1 GFRWDTTTQNAVCD
15 LDAVTVFFDDNA
27 NPLALVDCVQDTYSN
42 VAALID
48 DSVYNMEGGMEEDL
62 EKMMMDLTR
71 VDNRVTTIVAGVRS
85 MSMTFKARLPMA
97 HGVSAIKC
105 VCASLLF
112 SRFAHDRSSADLAP
126 VWHQRVVSSSRLFSV
141 SHDMRVDQQASE

>member
-1 GFRWDTTTQNAVCD
+1 MRLKCGQVQQHKGQSDCFILPASCTAPHPGATHHRIGTPRDQSHCQ
-15 LDAVTVFFDDNA
+15 A

-48 DSVYNMEGGMEEDL
+48 DSVYNMAGGMEEDL

-85 MSMTFKARLPMA
+85 MSMTFK
-97 HGVSAIKC
+97 V
-105 VCASLLF
+105 
-112 SRFAHDRSSADLAP
+112 RSSMVLTLSIPAGDFG
-126 VWHQRVVSSSRLFSV
+126 RFSCV
-141 SHDMRVDQQASE
+141 LVK

>member
-1 GFRWDTTTQNAVCD
+1 MKVRVALYSSFPSPPPPLPARPTTGSELRVAKSHRQ
-15 LDAVTVFFDDNA
+15 A

-85 MSMTFKARLPMA
+85 MSMTFKARLPMVVTTVRLVI
-97 HGVSAIKC
+97 HVGDFGR
-105 VCASLLF
+105 F
-112 SRFAHDRSSADLAP
+112 SH
-126 VWHQRVVSSSRLFSV
+126 V
-141 SHDMRVDQQASE
+141 